1 MTQPSEIAPLFKAD
15 SVTPSFSQVDRGA
28 DDWDETKHIK
38 AGRTVTK
45 ADVTETP
52 VTKTDVTE
60 TADNGNDGGVLPDRP
75 EGRSRP
81 RYSNASGKFRGGYRA
96 YARITP
102 CHPRP
107 DKCGVARGKFA
118 ESDSG
123 RTIGE
128 GHGASWGVNCC
139 VRWPSGESETVAMEG
154 TENHSRSLRP

>member
-1 MTQPSEIAPLFKAD
+1 MW
-15 SVTPSFSQVDRGA
+15 SVGQVDRGA

-81 RYSNASGKFRGGYRA
+81 RYSNASANLEWLPRICAEQINRGA
-96 YARITP
+96 DDW
-102 CHPRP
+102 PR
-107 DKCGVARGKFA
+107 
-118 ESDSG
+118 
-123 RTIGE
+123 
-128 GHGASWGVNCC
+128 
-139 VRWPSGESETVAMEG
+139 
-154 TENHSRSLRP
+154 

>member
-1 MTQPSEIAPLFKAD
+1 MEGPRRGHIRSVSAGIGFQKGRPPAP
-15 SVTPSFSQVDRGA
+15 DRGA

-81 RYSNASGKFRGGYRA
+81 RYSNASA
-96 YARITP
+96 NLEMATA
-102 CHPRP
+102 HPRIRP
-107 DKCGVARGKFA
+107 CL
-118 ESDSG
+118 
-123 RTIGE
+123 
-128 GHGASWGVNCC
+128 
-139 VRWPSGESETVAMEG
+139 
-154 TENHSRSLRP
+154 SLSTSP